1 MNPSAY
7 GWKKQYFIQQQPIF
21 IGALLQI
28 VQNELIKPYI
38 YKYRSLVEHSEN
50 SPDIITRMMLFIFFS
65 IIV

>member
-28 VQNELIKPYI
+28 VQNELIKPYTYI
-38 YKYRSLVEHSEN
+38 
-50 SPDIITRMMLFIFFS
+50 S
-65 IIV
+65 IVPLLNTVRTHQASSQE